1 MTLNPMTL
9 QIASWAAYLSAAAT
23 VLTLL
28 TGILFFTQGETFG
41 KVNDIS
47 SIFQMVLMIPLPPVL
62 ALYIP
67 TGYPLLT
74 WAAAGIG
81 LAGILL
87 SVLGQSLLV
96 LGRIDFQASRK
107 FFPAGGA
114 LGLWLILV
122 CLFGA
127 GSGQLGGLT
136 LWPGLLAGAGY
147 LTTVGG
153 FLLGGQDHP
162 IFYLGGGMLGI
173 SYPIWAAALGKLL
186 TSTLL

>member
-1 MTLNPMTL
+1 
-9 QIASWAAYLSAAAT
+9 
-23 VLTLL
+23 
-28 TGILFFTQGETFG
+28 
-41 KVNDIS
+41 
-47 SIFQMVLMIPLPPVL
+47 VL
-62 ALYIP
+62 A
-67 TGYPLLT
+67 

-87 SVLGQSLLV
+87 SALDQSLLV

-114 LGLWLILV
+114 VGLWLILA
-122 CLFGA
+122 CLVGA
-127 GSGQLGGLT
+127 DSGQLGGLT

-147 LTTVGG
+147 LATVGG

-162 IFYLGGGMLGI
+162 IFYLGGGLLGI

-186 TSTLL
+186 TSTLP